1 MNSIAKDAERVRRPK
16 LPKNKPFKKLKKSS
30 KRVHDGGDEVK
41 SKRASGSRRVL
52 FCPRCGSNNIF
63 WASGLPH
70 LWSIWEC
77 RNCGYRG
84 TFVVRDGKLAEKVR
98 EDYAKKTAVQ

>member
-1 MNSIAKDAERVRRPK
+1 MHQTTKEANRPK
-16 LPKNKPFKKLKKSS
+16 RTRSRRNKPAKAPKSPRSFSSVTKKPKSS
-30 KRVHDGGDEVK
+30 LT
-41 SKRASGSRRVL
+41 GSRRGVL
-52 FCPRCGSNNIF
+52 FCPKCGSTNLF

-84 TFVVRDGKLAEKVR
+84 AFIVRDGELAEKVR
-98 EDYAKKTAVQ
+98 ENYSKKTVKH